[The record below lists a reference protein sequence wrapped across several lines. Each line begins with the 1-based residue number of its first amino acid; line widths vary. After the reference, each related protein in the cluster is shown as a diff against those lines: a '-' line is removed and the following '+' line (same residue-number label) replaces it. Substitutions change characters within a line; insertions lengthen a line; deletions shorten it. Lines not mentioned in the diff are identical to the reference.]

1 MSRTAGHY
9 APWLLAALLGG
20 LVVLTVAP
28 ALSAAVPP
36 AVLLVVLLVALVAAG
51 YLALCVFAHNRR
63 LCERCIAA
71 VPLDAS
77 RVAARYG
84 LRFRVAH
91 LFERPALAIAYLA
104 ALIGSAALATHPIGR
119 YAWAAAQAS
128 LGYLLFAY
136 VTHQRLQP
144 WCPQCR
150 GGGPEL
156 TAPTRPNPVSS
167 GL

>member
-9 APWLLAALLGG
+9 APWYLAALLSG
-20 LVVLTVAP
+20 LIVLTVVPEWADLVP
-28 ALSAAVPP
+28 WPVLAGALLAV
-36 AVLLVVLLVALVAAG
+36 LVAAV

-63 LCERCIAA
+63 LCERWIGS

-77 RVAARYG
+77 RVASRYG

-91 LFERPALAIAYLA
+91 LFERKAPAIAYLT
-104 ALIGSAALATHPIGR
+104 ALLGSAVLSVHPVGR

-128 LGYLLFAY
+128 LIYLLFVY
-136 VTHQRLQP
+136 VTHQRMQP

-150 GGGPEL
+150 QGGSHQVTP
-156 TAPTRPNPVSS
+156 ARPNPVSS